1 MKDIDKIKN
10 PEVDTYWIIFD
21 EDNKVKTYGKVSPM
35 QVLSTKETNI
45 EMYIDKEEWIKVL
58 ESYKIEVELW
68 M

>member
-58 ESYKIEVELW
+58 ESYKIEVEL
-68 M
+68 

>member
-21 EDNKVKTYGKVSPM
+21 EDDKVLSYGMVSPI

-45 EMYIDKEEWIKVL
+45 EMYLDKEEWQKVL
-58 ESYKIEVELW
+58 ESHKIEVD
-68 M
+68 